1 MNKIIKN
8 KVIID
13 CDPGSDDAI
22 AIMLALNSEEL
33 DVLGITTVSGNAPV
47 EVCTQ
52 NALDIVNCCNKKNIS
67 VYAGL
72 DKPIK
77 RDIEFTDEYC
87 GKNGICEYEFTKSDE
102 VVQSLNAVDFI
113 YNSAVNEDKLT
124 IIAIAPMSNIAKALI
139 KYPDLKDMNIEIIT
153 MAGYYKVNS
162 NVDIKRS
169 EWNVLVDPE
178 AFEVV
183 CNSGIPMYN
192 LGLDVSCN
200 LKNEYVYDII
210 DNCKKSNKLDY
221 LIHAKDYYLSKNL
234 SPKSLLVDSLPVAYI
249 IDRSIAKFNLGNVTI
264 QYQDE
269 IDSNIIKFNEDENQA
284 SIYAAYELDLDYF
297 VKILKERIFD
307 K

>member
-1 MNKIIKN
+1 MNKFLKN

-13 CDPGSDDAI
+13 CDPGADDAI
-22 AIMLALNSEEL
+22 AIMLALNSQEL
-33 DVLGITTVSGNAPV
+33 DILGITTVSGNAPL
-47 EVCTQ
+47 EICTQ
-52 NALDIVNCCNKKNIS
+52 NALNIVNCCNKKNIP

-77 RDIEFTDEYC
+77 RDIVFTDEYC
-87 GKNGICEYEFTKSDE
+87 GKNGICEYEFAKSDE

-113 YNSAVNEDKLT
+113 YNSAVNEEKLT

-162 NVDIKRS
+162 NIDIKRS

-178 AFEVV
+178 AFEIV
-183 CNSGIPMYN
+183 CNSGIPMYS
-192 LGLDVSCN
+192 LGLDVSYN

-210 DNCKKSNKLDY
+210 ESCKKSEELDY
-221 LIHAKDYYLSKNL
+221 LVHAKDYYLSKNL
-234 SPKSLLVDSLPVAYI
+234 SPRSLLVDSLPVAYI
-249 IDRSIAKFNLGNVTI
+249 IDKSIAKFKAGNATI
-264 QYQDE
+264 QYQDK
-269 IDSNIIKFNEDENQA
+269 IDSNIIKFNPDENEA
-284 SIYAAYELDLDYF
+284 SIHAAYELNLDYF